1 MNSQQTQ
8 HDSPAVRYQN
18 EWDRNANPSLHEF
31 LTTCGSI
38 PISDLSEVLRIDLRQ
53 RWQRKESPPVEN
65 YLNQFPELASDAE
78 STIDLIYTEYL
89 IRESAGE
96 VPSVEEFA
104 ERFPSYAKQI
114 VSQIQIHHLVDGTEI
129 HSASKTVGLHG
140 SSPTIISHSSGILS
154 GTLGR
159 YQIQRLLG
167 HGGMGDVYLA
177 TDTVLHR
184 SVALKIPKLH
194 LARDPEVIK
203 RFYREAR
210 AAANLRH
217 PNICAAFDVGEIDGR
232 HFLTMEYLEGETLS
246 ALIQRQGALPSEQA
260 IHIIRPVL
268 EAMEMAHRIGIL
280 HRDLKPSNIM
290 IDCKNQPIIMDFGLA
305 QFQTS
310 DESQITAGGDFLGT
324 PAFAS
329 PEQLRGQSEMIGP
342 ASDVYSL
349 GAILFQMLTGQ
360 PPFVGNVAVV
370 IKQALDEPAPKPSD
384 FNPAVPASL
393 DAICQRALAKLP
405 QDRFS
410 STSEFANALTSNS
423 LAGPDS
429 AQNNLA
435 KRVPKNASTRR
446 MMLRLAVLVV
456 FAICGIVVS
465 VLAMMSSQKPIAAA
479 VPMPIGSIWRGEF
492 VWDGASSDKHSAQLI
507 ITERNEAHLQ
517 AQYVTEK
524 GKFEWTVSGSLIDNQ
539 LELRFIK
546 SLITGEPQ
554 GLVET
559 GRLSGKLDGN
569 LINVVFSDSSDMST
583 ANFVLHRVPDKT

>member
-1 MNSQQTQ
+1 MSNQQTQ
-8 HDSPAVRYQN
+8 HESPALRYQN
-18 EWDRNANPSLHEF
+18 EWDRNTNPNLHEF
-31 LTTCGSI
+31 LNTCGSI
-38 PISDLSEVLRIDLRQ
+38 PTSDLSEVLRIDLRQ

-89 IRESAGE
+89 IRESEGE

-104 ERFPSYAKQI
+104 ERFPSYAKQL
-114 VSQIQIHHLVDGTEI
+114 VSQIQIHHLVDSTEM
-129 HSASKTVGLHG
+129 HTASKTIGLHG
-140 SSPTIISHSSGILS
+140 SSPTIISCSSGILS
-154 GTLGR
+154 GTFGR

-194 LARDPEVIK
+194 LDRDPDIIK

-217 PNICAAFDVGEIDGR
+217 PNICAVFDVGEIDGR
-232 HFLTMEYLEGETLS
+232 HFLTMEYIEGETLS
-246 ALIQRQGALPSEQA
+246 ALIQRQGKLAVEQA

-268 EAMEMAHRIGIL
+268 DAMQMAHHNGIL

-290 IDCKNQPIIMDFGLA
+290 IDIKNQPIIMDFGLA
-305 QFQTS
+305 QFQSS
-310 DESQITAGGDFLGT
+310 DESHITAGGDFLGT

-329 PEQLRGQSEMIGP
+329 PEQLRGQSELIGP

-349 GAILFQMLTGQ
+349 GAILFQILTGQ

-370 IKQALDEPAPKPSD
+370 IKSALDEPAPKPSD
-384 FNPAVPASL
+384 LNPEVSATL

-410 STSEFANALTSNS
+410 STSEFANAFTSIS
-423 LAGPDS
+423 QDIPDS
-429 AQNNLA
+429 TQNNLA
-435 KRVPKNASTRR
+435 NRVPKQASTRR
-446 MMLRLAVLVV
+446 LMFRLAMLAVL
-456 FAICGIVVS
+456 AICGIVVS
-465 VLAMMSSQKPIAAA
+465 VPAIRNSQKPLLAAI
-479 VPMPIGSIWRGEF
+479 PMPIGSVWRGEF
-492 VWDGASSDKHSAQLI
+492 AWDGASSDRHSAQLTV
-507 ITERNEAHLQ
+507 TERNEAHLQ
-517 AQYVTEK
+517 AQYVTED
-524 GKFEWTVSGSLIDNQ
+524 KFAWTVSGSLIDDQ

-546 SLITGEPQ
+546 NLITGEPQ
-554 GLVET
+554 SLIET
-559 GRLSGKLDGN
+559 GRLAGKLDGN
-569 LINVVFSDSSDMST
+569 SINVVFSDSSDMST
-583 ANFVLHRVPDKT
+583 TSFVLHRVPDKP